1 MGTLLWV
8 VFGLVGVSAL
18 IYYAAGVIFG
28 PGEEIIAADPD
39 RAPVAV
45 ADNRVL
51 VAQDIENVR
60 FPMAVRGYRMDEVD
74 KFLDRIADE
83 LTIREAISARSR
95 FLGVDDG
102 LDPGRNSD
110 LDPGR
115 DPGHDPGHD
124 PRGDSANVS
133 NEDPLDDP
141 NHDPVP
147 SWSAHGEEHPDAS
160 FGAADKTNVS
170 LAAWGES
177 TQTASDDVAGWAA
190 NPDDIP
196 EAGEDRLE

>member
-51 VAQDIENVR
+51 AAGDIEDVR

-83 LTIREAISARSR
+83 LAIRDAMSARSTFVR
-95 FLGVDDG
+95 IDAGNEPG
-102 LDPGRNSD
+102 LEPG
-110 LDPGR
+110 
-115 DPGHDPGHD
+115 
-124 PRGDSANVS
+124 
-133 NEDPLDDP
+133 NETDHMTD
-141 NHDPVP
+141 NEP
-147 SWSAHGEEHPDAS
+147 SV
-160 FGAADKTNVS
+160 ADETNTNVS
-170 LAAWGES
+170 VGGTDES
-177 TQTASDDVAGWAA
+177 TAGAA
-190 NPDDIP
+190 VLAGAAGGSQSAQPATDDIADWAP
-196 EAGEDRLE
+196 EANDISEAGEDRLE

>member
-18 IYYAAGVIFG
+18 IYYAASVIFG

-51 VAQDIENVR
+51 VAGDIERVR

-83 LTIREAISARSR
+83 LAIRDAMSARSTFVR
-95 FLGVDDG
+95 VDAG
-102 LDPGRNSD
+102 NE
-110 LDPGR
+110 
-115 DPGHDPGHD
+115 
-124 PRGDSANVS
+124 PRPEPDNGIDRLTD
-133 NEDPLDDP
+133 NE
-141 NHDPVP
+141 P
-147 SWSAHGEEHPDAS
+147 SVAE
-160 FGAADKTNVS
+160 DKNTNVS
-170 LAAWGES
+170 VGSADDLTAGAAVPAGATRGSES
-177 TQTASDDVAGWAA
+177 AQPATDDIADWAPNA
-190 NPDDIP
+190 NDIP
-196 EAGEDRLE
+196 EAGENRLE

>member
-28 PGEEIIAADPD
+28 PGEEIIAAGPD

-51 VAQDIENVR
+51 AAADIENVR

-83 LTIREAISARSR
+83 LAIRDAMSARSTFVR
-95 FLGVDDG
+95 
-102 LDPGRNSD
+102 LDAVNE
-110 LDPGR
+110 
-115 DPGHDPGHD
+115 
-124 PRGDSANVS
+124 PRPEPS
-133 NEDPLDDP
+133 NEINDVADNEPSVADEKNTAVSVGGADESTAGAAVPAGAAVGSESAQPTTDDP
-141 NHDPVP
+141 TD
-147 SWSAHGEEHPDAS
+147 
-160 FGAADKTNVS
+160 
-170 LAAWGES
+170 
-177 TQTASDDVAGWAA
+177 WAPKA
-190 NPDDIP
+190 NDIP
-196 EAGEDRLE
+196 EAGEDRLG